1 MLNIKILEMLQELPK
16 CDTETRREQMLLEK
30 WYQETCWCGVATHR
44 QFIKNVMSVKC
55 NTVKCNKMK
64 YACIVILVQ

>member
-1 MLNIKILEMLQELPK
+1 MKNFEMLQELPK

-30 WYQETCWCGVATHR
+30 WYQETCWYGVATNP
-44 QFIKNVMSVKC
+44 QFIKNAISVKR

-64 YACIVILVQ
+64 YACIMILMQ